1 MGEVGRSPEFR
12 ATVAFGYVL
21 ASAYRNFGPAI
32 RMSWP
37 WMAVYAALLTLA
49 VTFFPGVAQI
59 LSGNT
64 TDPLVNAPATWLVM
78 VLLLFVS
85 ALAFSSLAVNWH
97 RFMLVGDEAEGLERL
112 RIDGTVW
119 RYLGNLSLL
128 LLVFLPAGLIVM
140 SIGLAASGTMLGFG
154 EQGGA
159 SSFVLAVV
167 IALLPVLVILVTLQR
182 LMIKL
187 PAIALGRRDFGFG
200 EAWADSKGNVFR
212 LAGFVLMV
220 MGSSYGIGF
229 LASAPLTLLAGGL
242 GNGGLLVQ
250 LLGTSWQLAV
260 NWIGW
265 IIGINAI
272 TVLYA
277 VFAEGRSV

>member
-1 MGEVGRSPEFR
+1 MGEAGRSPEFR

-21 ASAYRNFGPAI
+21 ASVCRNLGAAI

-37 WMAVYAALLTLA
+37 WMAVYAALQALA

-64 TDPLVNAPATWLVM
+64 TDPLVNAPATLLVM
-78 VLLLFVS
+78 VLLLSVS
-85 ALAFSSLAVNWH
+85 TLAFSSLAVNWH

-128 LLVFLPAGLIVM
+128 LLVLVPAVLIVM
-140 SIGLAASGTMLGFG
+140 FIGLAASGAMLGFG
-154 EQGGA
+154 EEGGA

-167 IALLPVLVILVTLQR
+167 IALLPILVILVTLQR

-229 LASAPLTLLAGGL
+229 LASATLTLLAGGL
-242 GNGGLLVQ
+242 GNGGLLGQ